1 MLNINGLYKSYGD
14 LEILKDINFE
24 IHSGEKIVIIGPSG
38 SGKSTLLRCLN
49 GLETPT
55 SGEIIFNGI
64 KVNDKKTDINKIRQ
78 HMGMV
83 FQDFNLLSNYN
94 IMNNLILA
102 PVKTGKFNKKQ
113 AMEKATELL
122 DRIGLHDKADAF
134 PSQLSG
140 GQQQRVAITR
150 ALMMEPE
157 LMLFDEPTS
166 ALDPVMVDEVL
177 QLMVELANE
186 GMTMACVTHEMGFAR
201 EVASSI
207 IFMDQGR
214 IVEISDDPKEF
225 FENPKE
231 EKTAEFLSKIY

>member
-113 AMEKATELL
+113 AIEKARELL
-122 DRIGLHDKADAF
+122 DRIGLHDKADTF

>member
-225 FENPKE
+225 FKNPKE

>member
-55 SGEIIFNGI
+55 YGEIIFNGI

>member
-1 MLNINGLYKSYGD
+1 MLNINGLYKSYGE